1 MLCPSCQFDN
11 PSVMRFCGG
20 CGQPLAAAPATAEER
35 RHLTVMF
42 CDLVDSTGM
51 AERLDP
57 EEMLDVIQ
65 RCQAAAR
72 LVVQRYDGHIAQ
84 YLGDGILVY
93 FGYPTAH
100 EDDASRAVRAALE
113 ILETIDR
120 VSEEIRV
127 DIGMPALMRIGI
139 HAGLAVTGVIGGGDR
154 VEHLATGSVPNT
166 AARVQAA
173 AEPGQCLISG
183 DVLALLDAGVA
194 CTFAGTRQLKGIAKP
209 TDLYLVEG
217 LKTAPAAAQAERTA
231 FVGREEEL
239 ARLLSAHEAVRA
251 GEGRLV
257 LLSGEAGMGKSR
269 LGRELV
275 SRVAD
280 AASTLVYRCAA
291 YQRNTPFA
299 PLLEALPRQLG
310 LRVRPTDA
318 GFREAVRDCLAVVGL
333 NDALDTDLMVEF
345 LSTERAH
352 AMQASP
358 VVKRRETRRL
368 LAELILRL
376 AEQRHRLVVFEDLH
390 WADPS
395 SLDVVDQLG
404 LGLAMRPALVICSH
418 RPGFE
423 HSWPEVE
430 RLERL
435 TLAPFT
441 QEAARAFVEGHRG
454 TLSDA
459 LVAQILDRSDGVP
472 LFLEE
477 LSRAVREAGADVA
490 GGEQVPISLRDSLM
504 SRLDSL
510 GSHKEPVQIGA
521 LIGRRFDRPLLE
533 AVSGRSAEVIEE
545 SIARAVAADL
555 ILPLGGSQTRFVF
568 RHALIQEIA
577 YDSLLRQTRRRLHG
591 AVADALA
598 GASDRQVDLYALHL
612 DRAERYEE
620 AAQAYYDAG
629 RHSSRRSAYVEAQ
642 LAYDRALDM
651 LGHTPATQEVRDLR
665 FALLLANTQL
675 LTILRS
681 YSDDTLAAT
690 YEQARNMLDAG
701 EVQVD
706 PFEFYVGYWGLKAVR
721 CEVDAAGDAAA
732 VLAQLAEASAHPRRP
747 RVATFTQGCN
757 AFYLGEIDRARNL
770 LERAVTRDVEDES
783 VVAGDVLYIANLVLA
798 WSDALHGDVVASTNL
813 LSQALEAAQRSDD
826 PFVVVQTLCYAC
838 AVHEDIG
845 SPLQRVMDMATS
857 ALELSERYGFSE
869 WLSYARM
876 HRAYVSAC
884 QGDLAALG
892 DLEEI
897 VEGLYDGNSDNSW
910 AHSLYTLAEAQL
922 KCGNMQA
929 ALESIERAI
938 AVCEKR
944 VGRYIEPDCHRIRGE
959 LLILLGRQEEGVQSL
974 QRSLALAR
982 RDGAHYLA
990 MRALCSLIDHAPAA
1004 DKQGFRDA
1012 LGAVLANNIRGETP
1026 HIQAARSRLQVGA
1039 ETALRSLA

>member
-20 CGQPLAAAPATAEER
+20 CGQPLAAVPAAAEER

-100 EDDASRAVRAALE
+100 EDDASRAVRAALD

-127 DIGMPALMRIGI
+127 DIGIPALMRIGV

-183 DVLALLDAGVA
+183 DVQALLDSGIA

-217 LKTAPAAAQAERTA
+217 LKAVPSATVGEERTA

-239 ARLLSAHEAVRA
+239 ARLLSAHEGARA

-275 SRVAD
+275 SRVAE
-280 AASTLVYRCAA
+280 ASTTLVYRCAA

-310 LRVRPTDA
+310 LRLRPADT
-318 GFREAVRDCLAVVGL
+318 GFREAVHDCLAMLGL
-333 NDALDTDLMVEF
+333 NAPLDTDLMVEF

-376 AEQRHRLVVFEDLH
+376 AEQHHRLVVFEDLH

-395 SLDVVDQLG
+395 SLDVVDQLT
-404 LGLAMRPALVICSH
+404 LGLANHPALVLCSH

-423 HSWPEVE
+423 HAWSEVE
-430 RLERL
+430 RLETL
-435 TLAPFT
+435 TLTPFT

-454 TLSDA
+454 TLSDTV
-459 LVAQILDRSDGVP
+459 VAQILDRSDGVP

-477 LSRAVREAGADVA
+477 LSRAVQEAGTDAA

-504 SRLDSL
+504 ARLDSL

-533 AVSGRSAEVIEE
+533 AVSGRSPEVIDE
-545 SIARAVAADL
+545 SIARAIAADL
-555 ILPLGGSQTRFVF
+555 ILPLG
-568 RHALIQEIA
+568 
-577 YDSLLRQTRRRLHG
+577 
-591 AVADALA
+591 
-598 GASDRQVDLYALHL
+598 
-612 DRAERYEE
+612 
-620 AAQAYYDAG
+620 
-629 RHSSRRSAYVEAQ
+629 
-642 LAYDRALDM
+642 
-651 LGHTPATQEVRDLR
+651 
-665 FALLLANTQL
+665 
-675 LTILRS
+675 
-681 YSDDTLAAT
+681 
-690 YEQARNMLDAG
+690 
-701 EVQVD
+701 
-706 PFEFYVGYWGLKAVR
+706 
-721 CEVDAAGDAAA
+721 
-732 VLAQLAEASAHPRRP
+732 
-747 RVATFTQGCN
+747 
-757 AFYLGEIDRARNL
+757 
-770 LERAVTRDVEDES
+770 
-783 VVAGDVLYIANLVLA
+783 
-798 WSDALHGDVVASTNL
+798 
-813 LSQALEAAQRSDD
+813 
-826 PFVVVQTLCYAC
+826 
-838 AVHEDIG
+838 
-845 SPLQRVMDMATS
+845 
-857 ALELSERYGFSE
+857 
-869 WLSYARM
+869 
-876 HRAYVSAC
+876 
-884 QGDLAALG
+884 
-892 DLEEI
+892 
-897 VEGLYDGNSDNSW
+897 NS
-910 AHSLYTLAEAQL
+910 
-922 KCGNMQA
+922 
-929 ALESIERAI
+929 
-938 AVCEKR
+938 
-944 VGRYIEPDCHRIRGE
+944 
-959 LLILLGRQEEGVQSL
+959 
-974 QRSLALAR
+974 
-982 RDGAHYLA
+982 
-990 MRALCSLIDHAPAA
+990 
-1004 DKQGFRDA
+1004 
-1012 LGAVLANNIRGETP
+1012 
-1026 HIQAARSRLQVGA
+1026 
-1039 ETALRSLA
+1039 